1 MTAFILTSRSRGTT
15 KKNIPDYDILMIGMI
30 RDRVRVSSGTVWR
43 YKCTHR
49 EADMHRRLSLIR
61 PSNHDTSS

>member
-30 RDRVRVSSGTVWR
+30 RERARVSSDTVWR

-49 EADMHRRLSLIR
+49 EVDMHRHLSLIR
-61 PSNHDTSS
+61 PSNRDTSS